1 MKKSKKI
8 IIAVSAVLAV
18 AVAACTAFYFSQKSG
33 AKETVKLADI
43 TSAEDITLTAHR
55 GLSSQAPENTL
66 PALSLA
72 GEYGYKYA
80 EIDIQLTKDGV
91 WVLSHDDSIGRMTD
105 GRGKISGYTYFELAD
120 FTINNGANYKNYDNL
135 KMPSLDAALD
145 TCLESGVIPMIEI
158 KNYTDKALKSLSDSI
173 VNHGYQGS
181 CYVISF
187 NREALNKL
195 GEINPEIK
203 MLWLVSEFDDETIN
217 TCIENPQIGVSF
229 KADIKKN
236 TADKL
241 SKLQKAGI
249 ELFCWTVND
258 KQYIDFYYPLGV
270 KNFVTDLITP

>member
-1 MKKSKKI
+1 MKKSTKI

-18 AVAACTAFYFSQKSG
+18 VAAVCVVFRFSQKSV
-33 AKETVKLADI
+33 AKETVKLSTV

-66 PALSLA
+66 PALELA

-91 WVLSHDDSIGRMTD
+91 WVLSHDESINRMTD
-105 GRGKISGYTYFELAD
+105 GRGKISSYTYFELAD
-120 FTINNGANYKNYDNL
+120 FTINNGANYKNYDSL
-135 KMPSLDAALD
+135 KMPSLDDALD
-145 TCLESGVIPMIEI
+145 ACLESGVIPMIEI
-158 KNYTDKALKSLSDSI
+158 KNYTDKALADLSDSI
-173 VNHGYQGS
+173 VNHGYRDS

-187 NREALNKL
+187 DRAALEKL
-195 GEINPEIK
+195 GEINDGIK
-203 MLWLVSEFDDETIN
+203 MLWLVSEFDDETVS
-217 TCIENPQIGVSF
+217 TCLENPQIGVSF

-241 SKLQKAGI
+241 SKLQKADI

-258 KQYIDFYYPLGV
+258 KKYIDFYYPLGV
-270 KNFVTDLITP
+270 RNYVTDLIIP